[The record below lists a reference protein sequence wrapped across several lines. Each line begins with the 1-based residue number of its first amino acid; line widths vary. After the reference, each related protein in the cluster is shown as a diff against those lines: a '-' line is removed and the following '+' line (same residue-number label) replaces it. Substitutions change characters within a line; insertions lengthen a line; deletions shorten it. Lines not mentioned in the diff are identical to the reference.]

1 VCSNNQYLIFQIT
14 LTEFYVS
21 SLKHTGGAN
30 EVFLPEL
37 GDSVWLPYNHID
49 ELLEL
54 CYARLNHPEVEP
66 PPQLARKV
74 ELLEVAMQTH
84 FEKLLLR
91 ECFMDHTR
99 RVAAGQVR

>member
-1 VCSNNQYLIFQIT
+1 MSGNKT
-14 LTEFYVS
+14 
-21 SLKHTGGAN
+21 N

-37 GDSVWLPYNHID
+37 GDSVWLPYNNID

-54 CYARLNHPEVEP
+54 CHARLHHPSVEP
-66 PPQLARKV
+66 PQQLGRKM
-74 ELLEVAMQTH
+74 ELLENALQVH

-99 RVAAGQVR
+99 RVAAGLVR